1 MEEVKAK
8 IESEAN
14 KAQSQMQTSIDEL
27 KANIS
32 SIQGELENAQE
43 SSKSF
48 KASCD
53 AKDTELMEL
62 KGKLVDVTALNN
74 GLSKDLED
82 TQKEN
87 LARLEQ
93 AETKIKE
100 LTATKRS
107 LEEATAKIESEAH
120 ETQSQMQTT
129 IDELKANLS
138 SIQGELENAQVSSK
152 TFETACDAKDI
163 ELMELK
169 DKLVD
174 VTELKNSL
182 DKDLEDTQK
191 DNLARLEQAEA
202 KSNTDLLEVN
212 AKLEAAALE
221 IEELKTNVATSQE
234 DKSKLSNQLIEL
246 NIQFATLKET
256 SDKMAD
262 SLSRAEKAQSEI
274 ASERDSLA
282 SNTEHL
288 RTAVSQLAKEKSAL
302 TASVTK
308 AEDSVQALTEAKES
322 LEGQLTTLT
331 ETKESLATERDALRN
346 EAVLNKENIARL
358 TKEKED
364 VSTASKSKLTLILAQ
379 QKMLE
384 IQLEESKVQYQTTSE
399 AKDAVEA
406 EKVRLEASVKE
417 FQAKLESLEKA
428 VSESDDSPPPWETD
442 EELKAM
448 KPTDIRSC
456 FQYCEDDEQ
465 SLSAR
470 HQTLLAE
477 MCIDQL
483 NSELSD
489 AASRQIETNNEM
501 ERKSKEIESLK
512 SKLKYANAKRIVA
525 AQLLEP
531 SSAEE
536 ADNVPR
542 SPVKKTPSTSATAAS
557 RLTRSRSRPSLKPSA
572 LEDTA
577 DSFISCRD
585 RQKRK
590 AGTSSVL
597 HGDGYDSEN
606 SVSSNDVINPTLSSK
621 LTSTAKKQKVTAAT
635 PNGSALADTS
645 NSALRNR
652 SASNKLAKDLPANPF
667 ARTK

>member
-1 MEEVKAK
+1 MKEAISEKIDELTATKRAMDEVRAK

-14 KAQSQMQTSIDEL
+14 KAQSQMQTSIDKL

-221 IEELKTNVATSQE
+221 IEELKTNFATSQE
-234 DKSKLSNQLIEL
+234 DKSKLSTQLIEL
-246 NIQFATLKET
+246 NIQFATLKDT
-256 SDKMAD
+256 SEKMAD
-262 SLSRAEKAQSEI
+262 SLSRAEKAQSEL

-288 RTAVSQLAKEKSAL
+288 QV
-302 TASVTK
+302 
-308 AEDSVQALTEAKES
+308 
-322 LEGQLTTLT
+322 
-331 ETKESLATERDALRN
+331 
-346 EAVLNKENIARL
+346 
-358 TKEKED
+358 
-364 VSTASKSKLTLILAQ
+364 
-379 QKMLE
+379 
-384 IQLEESKVQYQTTSE
+384 
-399 AKDAVEA
+399 
-406 EKVRLEASVKE
+406 
-417 FQAKLESLEKA
+417 
-428 VSESDDSPPPWETD
+428 
-442 EELKAM
+442 
-448 KPTDIRSC
+448 
-456 FQYCEDDEQ
+456 
-465 SLSAR
+465 
-470 HQTLLAE
+470 
-477 MCIDQL
+477 
-483 NSELSD
+483 
-489 AASRQIETNNEM
+489 
-501 ERKSKEIESLK
+501 
-512 SKLKYANAKRIVA
+512 
-525 AQLLEP
+525 
-531 SSAEE
+531 
-536 ADNVPR
+536 
-542 SPVKKTPSTSATAAS
+542 
-557 RLTRSRSRPSLKPSA
+557 
-572 LEDTA
+572 
-577 DSFISCRD
+577 
-585 RQKRK
+585 
-590 AGTSSVL
+590 
-597 HGDGYDSEN
+597 
-606 SVSSNDVINPTLSSK
+606 
-621 LTSTAKKQKVTAAT
+621 
-635 PNGSALADTS
+635 
-645 NSALRNR
+645 
-652 SASNKLAKDLPANPF
+652 
-667 ARTK
+667 